1 MLRQG
6 RIPRLRA
13 AIRAGSREK
22 AIPVVKNLTEGVPW
36 KQLVLLAVPLLLG
49 NVFQASYNLA
59 DTVIVGRYAGPEAL
73 AGTGIASPV
82 FNLINALL
90 IGLSVGASIVVS
102 QLFGAGRQQ
111 ELKRAVSTVLWTSL
125 ALSLALT
132 AAGQLLVDPL
142 LTALQTPPEDYPFA
156 ATYLR
161 TILCGLVCN
170 VFYNQLTGLLRGLGN
185 TRVPLYILIFS
196 CCLNAGLDL
205 VFVGALRLGVIGA
218 GMATIAAEGLS
229 AVLTALYIR
238 LRVPQLHPE
247 GAGGFDRRMFSTV
260 LRFGLPMGLQQASI
274 SFGHVLLQGIVNPFG
289 TALIAG
295 YAAASKVDLFAVMPI
310 MALGSAMST
319 FAAQNAGAGDYGR
332 VRQGYR
338 TGCVMTLLICAA
350 LALIVTPGRI
360 FWMSLFVS
368 TAEYPALAGEI
379 ILMGA
384 GMLAVT
390 PLFYWVLGLIHAA
403 LNTMAG
409 AGDTL
414 FSMLAM
420 ILMMLLRVAF
430 AWALLRWTSMDQTAI
445 WWAFVLSWAATLIL
459 VQLHYFRGTWRK
471 RGLHSAKISNPPKG
485 Q

>member
-36 KQLVLLAVPLLLG
+36 KQLVLLAIPLLLG

-338 TGCVMTLLICAA
+338 TLLICAA

>member
-36 KQLVLLAVPLLLG
+36 KQLVLLAIPLLLG

-111 ELKRAVSTVLWTSL
+111 ELKRAVSTVLWT
-125 ALSLALT
+125 SLALT

-384 GMLAVT
+384 GCHPPVLLGAGVDPRGAEHHGWRGRHAVFHARHDLNDAAARSLRLGAAALDLHGPDRHLVGLCPFLGRHADPGT
-390 PLFYWVLGLIHAA
+390 APLFPR
-403 LNTMAG
+403 N
-409 AGDTL
+409 
-414 FSMLAM
+414 LAQTGP
-420 ILMMLLRVAF
+420 AF
-430 AWALLRWTSMDQTAI
+430 R
-445 WWAFVLSWAATLIL
+445 
-459 VQLHYFRGTWRK
+459 
-471 RGLHSAKISNPPKG
+471 
-485 Q
+485 

>member
-36 KQLVLLAVPLLLG
+36 KQLVLLAIPLLLG

-332 VRQGYR
+332 VR
-338 TGCVMTLLICAA
+338 
-350 LALIVTPGRI
+350 
-360 FWMSLFVS
+360 
-368 TAEYPALAGEI
+368 
-379 ILMGA
+379 
-384 GMLAVT
+384 
-390 PLFYWVLGLIHAA
+390 
-403 LNTMAG
+403 
-409 AGDTL
+409 
-414 FSMLAM
+414 
-420 ILMMLLRVAF
+420 
-430 AWALLRWTSMDQTAI
+430 
-445 WWAFVLSWAATLIL
+445 
-459 VQLHYFRGTWRK
+459 
-471 RGLHSAKISNPPKG
+471 
-485 Q
+485 